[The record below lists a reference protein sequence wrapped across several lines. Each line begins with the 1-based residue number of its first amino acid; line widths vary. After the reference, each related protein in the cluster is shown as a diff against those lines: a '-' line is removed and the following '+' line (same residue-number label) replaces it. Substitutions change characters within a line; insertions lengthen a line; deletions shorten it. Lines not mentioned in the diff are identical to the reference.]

1 MPRHPPIALKT
12 LDRSHCQYPSR
23 DFEEIVASAKPLAG
37 LAKRDPE
44 GIVASAKLCAEPHSN
59 GIGTKR
65 PASRDPFEG
74 AVRQTHHRQGI
85 ERPLRQIMALSG
97 HEVRTNLL
105 FTMSNRTG
113 GKRLSLPQTLFT
125 DDFFSWSLLDTS
137 TRRSCGSRARQTA
150 TWRPQATILRIAHW
164 WSRTG
169 SNRRHP
175 ACKAGA
181 LPAEL
186 RPLIVPDRIDRQ
198 VTTLRVALFATI
210 LADCAEMVGLG
221 GLEPPTSRLSS
232 ARSNQLSYKP

>member
-12 LDRSHCQYPSR
+12 LDRSHCQCPSR
-23 DFEEIVASAKPLAG
+23 N
-37 LAKRDPE
+37 PE
-44 GIVASAKLCAEPHSN
+44 GIVARTRSCAEPGFN

-74 AVRQTHHRQGI
+74 AVRQTHHMREI
-85 ERPLRQIMALSG
+85 ERLPRQITNLSA

-105 FTMSNRTG
+105 FTMSKQNR
-113 GKRLSLPQTLFT
+113 RRASCSPQTFLRMT
-125 DDFFSWSLLDTS
+125 FFPTS
-137 TRRSCGSRARQTA
+137 TRHPSSRKK
-150 TWRPQATILRIAHW
+150 W

-186 RPLIVPDRIDRQ
+186 RPLIVVPIS
-198 VTTLRVALFATI
+198 
-210 LADCAEMVGLG
+210 
-221 GLEPPTSRLSS
+221 PS
-232 ARSNQLSYKP
+232 K

>member
-12 LDRSHCQYPSR
+12 LDRSHCQCPSR
-23 DFEEIVASAKPLAG
+23 DLEEIVARTRS
-37 LAKRDPE
+37 
-44 GIVASAKLCAEPHSN
+44 CAEPGFN

-65 PASRDPFEG
+65 PASRDRFEG
-74 AVRQTHHRQGI
+74 AVRQTHHMREI
-85 ERPLRQIMALSG
+85 ERLPRQITTLTA

-113 GKRLSLPQTLFT
+113 GKARCSPQTLFSN
-125 DDFFSWSLLDTS
+125 DFFSDTFIS
-137 TRRSCGSRARQTA
+137 TRHLFLPWRRSDNPCG
-150 TWRPQATILRIAHW
+150 LREW

-186 RPLIVPDRIDRQ
+186 RPLIIFPTDIEEIRQSLRIAKWWAWEDLN
-198 VTTLRVALFATI
+198 LRPHAYQARALT
-210 LADCAEMVGLG
+210 
-221 GLEPPTSRLSS
+221 
-232 ARSNQLSYKP
+232 N